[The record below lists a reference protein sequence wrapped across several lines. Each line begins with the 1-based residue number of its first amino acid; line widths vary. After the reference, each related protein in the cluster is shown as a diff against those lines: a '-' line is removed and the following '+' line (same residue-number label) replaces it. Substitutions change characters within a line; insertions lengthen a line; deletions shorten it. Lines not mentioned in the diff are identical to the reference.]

1 MRSQSLVSTVT
12 PNHKPKTN
20 EELEDVIPWGV
31 WKATFL
37 IGTQSFT
44 YGYVLSAIG
53 STLQF
58 GDDHNGTYCNRGE
71 DSTCDRG
78 TIYKDINLSDGRLHS
93 PPLLSPFLMI
103 FSPIVN
109 AQSLNALIFVGG
121 FLGVLLAY
129 YPAEK
134 FGRRWTLLANTI
146 LVFFGCLFS
155 AVGNVGCLYF
165 GRFVSGKAISFIPLY
180 LSYIHTYWI
189 F

>member
-1 MRSQSLVSTVT
+1 MATKFSSVYLCTAFQTIKHQLIIREVFEKKFGIRFLFLFEEEEMRSQSLVSTVT

-93 PPLLSPFLMI
+93 LPPLFSFLS
-103 FSPIVN
+103 
-109 AQSLNALIFVGG
+109 
-121 FLGVLLAY
+121 
-129 YPAEK
+129 K
-134 FGRRWTLLANTI
+134 
-146 LVFFGCLFS
+146 
-155 AVGNVGCLYF
+155 
-165 GRFVSGKAISFIPLY
+165 
-180 LSYIHTYWI
+180 LSKQ
-189 F
+189 

>member
-78 TIYKDINLSDGRLHS
+78 TIYKDINLSDGK
-93 PPLLSPFLMI
+93 LLSLQLLCPFYY
-103 FSPIVN
+103 N
-109 AQSLNALIFVGG
+109 
-121 FLGVLLAY
+121 FLS
-129 YPAEK
+129 K
-134 FGRRWTLLANTI
+134 Q
-146 LVFFGCLFS
+146 
-155 AVGNVGCLYF
+155 
-165 GRFVSGKAISFIPLY
+165 
-180 LSYIHTYWI
+180 
-189 F
+189 